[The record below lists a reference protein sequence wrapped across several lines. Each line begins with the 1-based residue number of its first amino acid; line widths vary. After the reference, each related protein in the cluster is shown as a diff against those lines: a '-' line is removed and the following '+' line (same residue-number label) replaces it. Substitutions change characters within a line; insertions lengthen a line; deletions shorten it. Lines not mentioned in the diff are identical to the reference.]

1 MFFKLLTFAGLFA
14 LIVIS
19 IALND
24 FKNALITPASP
35 DHIVTIEINRGDSFN
50 QITDKL
56 LAQQVDFKPIWFEI
70 LALQQK
76 AAHKIKAGEYEIP
89 AGLTLPQILAQL
101 VEGKSKQY
109 SITFP
114 EGWSLKDILAT
125 LKNNPNIDHTLQPTD
140 DLNVALKIDTAL
152 MPKSLEGLF
161 FPDTYFFEKHTT
173 DITLLKKAYS
183 KMQRILAKEWAAK
196 AENLPILTP
205 YETQILASIIEKETG
220 PGNERPLISGVFIRR
235 LKSGMLLQTDPTVI
249 YGMQER
255 YQGNISAEDLKTE
268 SPYNTYIMNG
278 LPPTPIAMPGKE
290 AIYAALHPDNS
301 KNIYFVAKGDG
312 THQFSSTLKDHNQAV
327 NKFQRKPS
335 APR

>member
-1 MFFKLLTFAGLFA
+1 
-14 LIVIS
+14 
-19 IALND
+19 
-24 FKNALITPASP
+24 
-35 DHIVTIEINRGDSFN
+35 
-50 QITDKL
+50 
-56 LAQQVDFKPIWFEI
+56 
-70 LALQQK
+70 
-76 AAHKIKAGEYEIP
+76 
-89 AGLTLPQILAQL
+89 
-101 VEGKSKQY
+101 
-109 SITFP
+109 
-114 EGWSLKDILAT
+114 
-125 LKNNPNIDHTLQPTD
+125 
-140 DLNVALKIDTAL
+140 

-205 YETQILASIIEKETG
+205 YETLILASIIEKETG
-220 PGNERPLISGVFIRR
+220 QGNERPLISGVFIRR